1 MLQERTYTHSEP
13 SGHDPSLGLSV
24 LARTDLTRREREV
37 WLLMAS
43 GAGDAEIAE
52 MLALNSLTVR
62 VHMSNALVKLG
73 CVSHQEAAAVAR
85 QSDSG
90 CDGEQQG
97 IPVYR

>member
-1 MLQERTYTHSEP
+1 MLQERTHTHGEP
-13 SGHDPSLGLSV
+13 SGHDIGLGLSV

-43 GAGDAEIAE
+43 GASDAEIAE

-62 VHMSNALVKLG
+62 VHMSNALIKLG
-73 CVSHQEAAAVAR
+73 CASRQEAAALAR
-85 QSDSG
+85 QSGSE